1 MRAKNQLR
9 FVRLVKPR
17 EGLINL
23 FHHRFQINSVR
34 VEVLDAIDSHVILK
48 QSPPLIHTAAGR
60 RAGVLRIKR
69 QENHFVAL
77 GTEQMIDRLEC
88 KRMLVEYRDAESCIV
103 LYKILLKVLYA

>member
-34 VEVLDAIDSHVILK
+34 VEVLDAIDSHIILK
-48 QSPPLIHTAAGR
+48 QSPPLIQTAAGR

-69 QENHFVAL
+69 KENHFVAL
-77 GTEQMIDRLEC
+77 GTAQMVNRLKS
-88 KRMLVEYRDAESCIV
+88 KRMPIAHSDRSEERRVGKE
-103 LYKILLKVLYA
+103 K